1 MTERIWGD
9 LVLEK
14 RDGGMMTVKMQ
25 ARPMEEIVR
34 CRDCVKCRPT
44 TDGRRYCSLWSHIV
58 PPEGYCWRGEEAED
72 AEA

>member
-14 RDGGMMTVKMQ
+14 HDGGMMTVQMQ

-34 CRDCVKCRPT
+34 CRSCRYFRAYET
-44 TDGRRYCSLWSHIV
+44 WASGWCSEWAGETEQDGFCHL
-58 PPEGYCWRGEEAED
+58 GEEKR
-72 AEA
+72 